1 MIYSLVES
9 LDFHDAGNWVAKC
22 KSNSNV
28 FGAQLRHAHYN
39 LGEQLAGAFWS
50 DLYNGVAV
58 CFMRG
63 GLPFS
68 LGIADRLDCPILFY
82 DDKNAHDFFEQNANL
97 LRGKRVILIDSV
109 INSGKSM
116 LKAVDELN
124 GISDDIKIA
133 TNVLC
138 YKAVEHFNSLETFTV
153 RVSGNSFEG
162 SNVKVQRGNKG
173 PDTGDRLFRTQPF
186 CYLSDESLITAL

>member
-1 MIYSLVES
+1 MIYSLVETFG
-9 LDFHDAGNWVAKC
+9 FHDDDNWIATC

-28 FGAQLRHAHYN
+28 FGTQLRQAHYH
-39 LGEQLAGAFWS
+39 LGKELARAFEPEFRF
-50 DLYNGVAV
+50 GIAV

-68 LGIADRLDCPILFY
+68 LGIADELNCPIIFY
-82 DDKNAHDFFEQNANL
+82 DDKNAQNFFEQNANL

-116 LKAVDELN
+116 LKAVEELKRF
-124 GISDDIKIA
+124 SDDIKIA

-138 YKAVEHFNSLETFTV
+138 YKAIEHFSSLETFTV
-153 RVSGNSFEG
+153 RVSGNSFKG
-162 SNVKVQRGNKG
+162 SNVKEQCGDKG
-173 PDTGDRLFRTQPF
+173 PDTGDRLFKTQGF
-186 CYLSDESLITAL
+186 SYF